1 MQGYCEGVV
10 GRFQGTHVRFHSKLK
25 KPVMA
30 KRSSTSNSSFS
41 KGSSSSSSPNNPSEI
56 SGLRVLVSSPPPLA
70 INPATQPPP
79 EVIQPY
85 SPLQLSPE
93 EETMVVPSKSYSST
107 SSPSDSALDTPPQTT
122 NFDHGTLRTD
132 SRLSASLLVD
142 HVVCKS
148 NDNLTL
154 PISTD
159 VAARR
164 ATNRASTP

>member
-1 MQGYCEGVV
+1 
-10 GRFQGTHVRFHSKLK
+10 
-25 KPVMA
+25 MA
-30 KRSSTSNSSFS
+30 KRSSTFDSSFS
-41 KGSSSSSSPNNPSEI
+41 NDQNVFFFSSRSSPNNPSEI

-70 INPATQPPP
+70 INPTTQPPL

-93 EETMVVPSKSYSST
+93 EETIVVPSKSYSST
-107 SSPSDSALDTPPQTT
+107 SSASDSALDTLPQTT

-142 HVVCKS
+142 HVVRQS

-154 PISTD
+154 SVSTD
-159 VAARR
+159 VARSPGHKPSVNAIDARG
-164 ATNRASTP
+164 

>member
-1 MQGYCEGVV
+1 
-10 GRFQGTHVRFHSKLK
+10 
-25 KPVMA
+25 
-30 KRSSTSNSSFS
+30 
-41 KGSSSSSSPNNPSEI
+41 
-56 SGLRVLVSSPPPLA
+56 
-70 INPATQPPP
+70 
-79 EVIQPY
+79 
-85 SPLQLSPE
+85 
-93 EETMVVPSKSYSST
+93 MVVPSKSYSST

-164 ATNRASTP
+164 ATNRASTPSICEDDPGGDRVSLTSSDGEVGIGLSFLEDFTRGGEDGGDWSDSSGVMVMWGTAGASRGLRIRRVHMGKRSSWWARPRKDPRPRSQLRVLI